1 MDMNEFDN
9 LVERFGEDQLVCGN
23 CLNWCRVEYNGL
35 KNIHGV
41 CLADCF
47 QLDTSGTNV
56 ILLSHFSTCWSG
68 DAVKQDFR
76 PKPELLAQEK
86 AERAYQDTLRS
97 LDAEL
102 RREAAAW

>member
-23 CLNWCRVEYNGL
+23 CQNWCRVEYNGL

-41 CLADCF
+41 CLDDCF
-47 QLDTSGTNV
+47 HLDTPGIQV

-76 PKPELLAQEK
+76 PKPELIAQEK
-86 AERAYQDTLRS
+86 ADRDYQDTLRS

-102 RREAAAW
+102 SREAAAW